1 MSTDLTTT
9 AQDSF
14 RNSCIEAFVGLQSF
28 MKGLAERARET
39 DGQTAAEYMGV
50 LLVVSVIITGV
61 ATTGIGHQMV
71 GKMSHLVDQISTGDT
86 DKKYPL
92 LPAGHV

>member
-14 RNSCIEAFVGLQSF
+14 RNSCIEAYVGLQSF
-28 MKGLAERARET
+28 VKGLAERARQT

-50 LLVVSVIITGV
+50 LLVVSVIIAGV
-61 ATTGIGHQMV
+61 ATTGIGTQIV
-71 GKMSHLVDQISTGDT
+71 GKMSHLVDQIASGNT
-86 DKKYPL
+86 DKKP
-92 LPAGHV
+92 GK

>member
-28 MKGLAERARET
+28 AKSLAERARQS

-50 LLVVSVIITGV
+50 LLVVSVIIAGV
-61 ATTGIGHQMV
+61 ATTGIGQQIV
-71 GKMSHLVDQISTGDT
+71 GKMSHLVDQISSGDSG
-86 DKKYPL
+86 KGK
-92 LPAGHV
+92 